1 MPRTAPRRGRPPK
14 SEGVDTR
21 ERLLD
26 AAADV
31 CAEHGFDGATLQQ
44 IARRAGVTATA
55 VYNHFDSREALL
67 YAVGVRSLRQMTA
80 AVEAVA
86 PSTFQ
91 AVAMAYLRPDMAAPR
106 RLLADLHVASRRDP
120 TLAALL
126 DEWHASVA
134 RDLATLLAD
143 DPAPLATVKAFFL
156 LLLGLCHLEELDAVD
171 ADPAVVAQRVGL
183 MVDGLRRPG

>member
-1 MPRTAPRRGRPPK
+1 MSRTAPRRGRPLK
-14 SEGVDTR
+14 SGGIDTR

-31 CAEHGFDGATLQQ
+31 CAEHGFDGATLQE

-67 YAVGVRSLRQMTA
+67 YAVGLRSLRRMTV
-80 AVEAVA
+80 AVEATA

-91 AVAMAYLRPDMAAPR
+91 AVAMAYLQPDMAVPR

-120 TLAALL
+120 KLAALL
-126 DEWHASVA
+126 HDWHATVA
-134 RDLATLLAD
+134 DDLAGLHVG
-143 DPAPLATVKAFFL
+143 DPEPLATVKALFL

-171 ADPAVVAQRVGL
+171 ADPALVAERVAL
-183 MVDGLRRPG
+183 MVDGLRPTS